1 MPLYLYIFIKSY
13 PKRCT
18 HVQVVT
24 WQAWE
29 LMMHDAL
36 VFLQVLGTVARV
48 QRNRIFLICHRHA
61 VLGNCSIVNCWP
73 FISADSHHKMWLR
86 SRCEETPSVDISG
99 DISWQQQCMV
109 TCSVASRNLG
119 DWSLLSSSPVSPVPV
134 RCWARDNNIRL
145 IMNDLNSNWNIET
158 LELLQTGDESSG
170 IVDFIFM
177 YLELKRSVSIY
188 LNPSLVM

>member
-1 MPLYLYIFIKSY
+1 MMPWCFCRCWDQLLGFREIGYSWYVIVTLFSVIAPLLIVDHSSQQILIIKCDSEADV
-13 PKRCT
+13 RR
-18 HVQVVT
+18 HHQ
-24 WQAWE
+24 W
-29 LMMHDAL
+29 
-36 VFLQVLGTVARV
+36 
-48 QRNRIFLICHRHA
+48 IFLET
-61 VLGNCSIVNCWP
+61 
-73 FISADSHHKMWLR
+73 SAG
-86 SRCEETPSVDISG
+86 SRAG
-99 DISWQQQCMV
+99 MV
-109 TCSVASRNLG
+109 TCSGASRNLG

>member
-1 MPLYLYIFIKSY
+1 
-13 PKRCT
+13 
-18 HVQVVT
+18 
-24 WQAWE
+24 
-29 LMMHDAL
+29 MMHDGL
-36 VFLQVLGTVARV
+36 VFLQVLGTVVRV
-48 QRNRIFLICHRHA
+48 QRNRIFLICHA

-99 DISWQQQCMV
+99 HISWQQCMV
-109 TCSVASRNLG
+109 TCSGASWNLG

-134 RCWARDNNIRL
+134 RCWARDNNIHL

-158 LELLQTGDESSG
+158 LELLQTGDESSA
-170 IVDFIFM
+170 ILDFIFM

>member
-1 MPLYLYIFIKSY
+1 MYNSIFTIMLTNFIISYRSEWSIWSFDFDSIGYIWRPLYLYIFINNY

-36 VFLQVLGTVARV
+36 VFLQVLGTVVRV

-61 VLGNCSIVNCWP
+61 GLGNCSIVNCWP

-99 DISWQQQCMV
+99 DISWQQCMV
-109 TCSVASRNLG
+109 TCSEVLG
-119 DWSLLSSSPVSPVPV
+119 
-134 RCWARDNNIRL
+134 I
-145 IMNDLNSNWNIET
+145 
-158 LELLQTGDESSG
+158 
-170 IVDFIFM
+170 
-177 YLELKRSVSIY
+177 
-188 LNPSLVM
+188 